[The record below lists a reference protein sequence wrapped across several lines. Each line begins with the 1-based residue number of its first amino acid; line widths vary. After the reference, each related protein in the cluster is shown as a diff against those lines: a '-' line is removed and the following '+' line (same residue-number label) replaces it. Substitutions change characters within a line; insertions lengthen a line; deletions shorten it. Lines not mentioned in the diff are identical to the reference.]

1 MKSDQT
7 KYRALSHRKTKVLK
21 VHFFRTPKRAEV
33 LELISDF
40 KDLSNESP
48 SLRSK
53 AHLAIADLHSALG
66 EALPTL
72 EALSEVDLKNSSQA
86 AARAGRVMAEI
97 KTKKYN
103 RVKQDYKAGAV
114 KTAVARI
121 LKNSKKGYDYNKLK
135 VYGLLFQKNISGAL
149 KAAGDGFKYD
159 PVLATRDL
167 ANVVKTIISQ
177 FQYQD
182 KSYFGE
188 IGAVIG
194 ANLNVIKDSGGL
206 AFIQG
211 LREKFRNDEGKL
223 QVLGLASTLSEESLA
238 QFLKVGSLSEV
249 LDFVNNKE
257 LFTYADA
264 AEEDTKQL
272 ILETLRSRIR
282 DNPDTHSRVVL
293 LYLQKTSNTVSFWD
307 NDKYR
312 NELLDFVEDFL
323 KGRDDYHAQMVL
335 GISAFLKG
343 DKRAAWNCFSAC
355 SADDSPFAQSGATS
369 FLLEVSE
376 SDDADYLLDNR
387 DIEFYLSDFTDD
399 ALVCCADSVYFRRYA
414 TDYMKSLRDVG
425 SKARVHFHISG
436 SKEDL
441 KDLLDDLLAFAPV
454 SFSFEPKKDVNPA
467 YYASMRFLKAPL
479 FIEKVASH
487 VLLTDI
493 DVSFRKDPIELIA
506 GIRSHKFDIALR
518 IYDTIRT
525 VQNHRKMGLG
535 DVNNTRHIY
544 RFPRTCP
551 WLQVNAA
558 CVCLTDSMNGR
569 YAAHL
574 MAKDMAGHLH
584 AVLKSGKKAWWVD
597 QNAIFYTY
605 NQLVE
610 KPYIKIGNVEDYG
623 MPYGSFDYTNSTIIG
638 GTSPILARNTGS

>member
-1 MKSDQT
+1 
-7 KYRALSHRKTKVLK
+7 
-21 VHFFRTPKRAEV
+21 
-33 LELISDF
+33 
-40 KDLSNESP
+40 
-48 SLRSK
+48 
-53 AHLAIADLHSALG
+53 
-66 EALPTL
+66 
-72 EALSEVDLKNSSQA
+72 
-86 AARAGRVMAEI
+86 MAEI

-182 KSYFGE
+182 KSYFEE

-312 NELLDFVEDFL
+312 NELLDFVEEFL

-355 SADDSPFAQSGATS
+355 SADDSPLRNPGRR
-369 FLLEVSE
+369 VS
-376 SDDADYLLDNR
+376 
-387 DIEFYLSDFTDD
+387 
-399 ALVCCADSVYFRRYA
+399 C
-414 TDYMKSLRDVG
+414 
-425 SKARVHFHISG
+425 SK
-436 SKEDL
+436 
-441 KDLLDDLLAFAPV
+441 
-454 SFSFEPKKDVNPA
+454 
-467 YYASMRFLKAPL
+467 
-479 FIEKVASH
+479 
-487 VLLTDI
+487 
-493 DVSFRKDPIELIA
+493 
-506 GIRSHKFDIALR
+506 
-518 IYDTIRT
+518 
-525 VQNHRKMGLG
+525 
-535 DVNNTRHIY
+535 
-544 RFPRTCP
+544 
-551 WLQVNAA
+551 
-558 CVCLTDSMNGR
+558 
-569 YAAHL
+569 
-574 MAKDMAGHLH
+574 
-584 AVLKSGKKAWWVD
+584 
-597 QNAIFYTY
+597 
-605 NQLVE
+605 
-610 KPYIKIGNVEDYG
+610 
-623 MPYGSFDYTNSTIIG
+623 
-638 GTSPILARNTGS
+638 